1 MKNIEIHIFSNKKI
15 KNELNF
21 KFYQIKRNYIKFIES
36 YDMVLISGGFIKF
49 EMLYLGLPT
58 FYFTIEKHQTKL
70 AKYFSQNSLGLFV
83 SDINNIQNNNTKT
96 KKILNNYI
104 NSYFLRKKMFNYY
117 RKKIDGRGFEKIKNI
132 IKEK

>member
-1 MKNIEIHIFSNKKI
+1 
-15 KNELNF
+15 
-21 KFYQIKRNYIKFIES
+21 
-36 YDMVLISGGFIKF
+36 
-49 EMLYLGLPT
+49 MLYLGLPT

-104 NSYFLRKKMFNYY
+104 NSYYLRKKMFNYS